1 MKTVPG
7 RKEFIKS
14 TEKDRE
20 KFIPDFSEA
29 NEFVSMPPFLDAL
42 ERDPV
47 RDFRISFMMLR

>member
-29 NEFVSMPPFLDAL
+29 NEFVSMPRPLDVL

-47 RDFRISFMMLR
+47 RNFRISFMMLR